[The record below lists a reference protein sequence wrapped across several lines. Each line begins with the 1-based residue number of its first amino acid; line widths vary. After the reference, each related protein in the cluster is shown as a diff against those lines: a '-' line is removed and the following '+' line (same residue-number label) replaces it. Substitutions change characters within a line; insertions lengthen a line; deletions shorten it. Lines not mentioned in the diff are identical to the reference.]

1 MHSQGR
7 PDAPDVE
14 RPALLEQWR
23 ETHFAAFGGA
33 TAEVRIPISQTLLDD
48 VLAREVLPRVPALRR
63 LEVRILAE
71 NRLEVSVASA
81 RFAWLPSMTI
91 PLAVEPEIAP
101 GPRVRLQVVGGGIA
115 AQMAPF
121 AGRFGD
127 GRLKGLRL
135 QERNIEID
143 LVEFLPAPD
152 DRTLE
157 RWFDGGS
164 VSTQHGVVWL
174 SARFALTGA
183 PPSTR

>member
-1 MHSQGR
+1 
-7 PDAPDVE
+7 VE
-14 RPALLEQWR
+14 RPALLDHWR
-23 ETHFAAFGGA
+23 ATHFAAFGGA

-63 LEVRILAE
+63 LEVRILAD

-101 GPRVRLQVVGGGIA
+101 GPRVRLQIVGGGIA
-115 AQMAPF
+115 AQVAPF
-121 AGRFGD
+121 AGRLGD
-127 GRLKGLRL
+127 GHVKGLRIH
-135 QERNIEID
+135 ERNIEVD
-143 LVEFLPAPD
+143 LVEFLRPPD
-152 DRTLE
+152 DRTVE

-164 VSTQHGVVWL
+164 VATQRGVVWL
-174 SARFALTGA
+174 SLRLALTDA